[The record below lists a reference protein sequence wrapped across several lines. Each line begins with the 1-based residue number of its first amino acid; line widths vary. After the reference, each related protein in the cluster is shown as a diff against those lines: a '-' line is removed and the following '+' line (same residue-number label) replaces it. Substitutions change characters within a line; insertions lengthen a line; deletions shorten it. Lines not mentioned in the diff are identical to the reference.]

1 MFSKTVRRVL
11 WVVAAVLAAVLC
23 VAVVVAGEYSA
34 ASLWMPAVALIL
46 FVGMTVRLWA
56 RGDFQKDLP
65 VGTG

>member
-1 MFSKTVRRVL
+1 MFSKSVRRVL

-23 VAVVVAGEYSA
+23 IAVIVAGEYSV

-56 RGDFQKDLP
+56 RGDFGRDIP
-65 VGTG
+65 AGTG